1 MQTNI
6 YTTSIRTER
15 FSAQSW
21 NPIRSLTPQSLSKI
35 LDDFHAGRLKQ
46 AAMIWDAIEQR
57 DDVLQGAI
65 SKRKKSIARLDW
77 EILTLD
83 SSDEAMRQKVILE
96 QFYNNLSCVNAFDEN
111 EHGGLSLLIHQM
123 MDAVGKRY
131 AVHELVFKPFKQ
143 DDTELLTAE
152 FRFVPLFFFE
162 NEGGRLQFVDPET
175 HKKVPTTP
183 GEWLVTTGDG
193 LMESSSIAYLFKH
206 LSLRDWLIYCERNG
220 MPGVKGITQARPGSK
235 EWDMACDAVKNFSAE
250 FCAVMSHGTDIQ
262 AIDIS
267 GKGVLPYPEF
277 VKRIDDLMYLTWLG
291 TRLINSSKE
300 NPTGVTLQRN
310 ENNILEEEDAQRIS
324 ETLNEQVDREVL
336 SRLEGIKQPK
346 AYFRLKSS
354 SNKNLNNDL
363 AIIKT
368 LYDMGVSLSVNDIR
382 EHFGI
387 NPPLDIKDTLQ
398 KWGVHPVAESE
409 EGLQK

>member
-35 LDDFHAGRLKQ
+35 LDDFHAGHLKQ

-83 SSDEAMRQKVILE
+83 SSDEAMRQKAILE

-131 AVHELVFKPFKQ
+131 AVHEVVFKPFKQ
-143 DDTELLTAE
+143 DNTALLTAE

-175 HKKVPTTP
+175 HKKVPTTS

-220 MPGVKGITQARPGSK
+220 MPGVKGVTQARPGSK

-336 SRLEGIKQPK
+336 LRLEGIKQPK

-387 NPPLDIKDTLQ
+387 NPPLDVKDTLQ

-409 EGLQK
+409 ESLQK

>member
-21 NPIRSLTPQSLSKI
+21 NPIRSLTPKSLSKI

-65 SKRKKSIARLDW
+65 AKRKKSIARLDW

-162 NEGGRLQFVDPET
+162 NEGGRLKFVDPET

-183 GEWLVTTGDG
+183 GE
-193 LMESSSIAYLFKH
+193 
-206 LSLRDWLIYCERNG
+206 
-220 MPGVKGITQARPGSK
+220 
-235 EWDMACDAVKNFSAE
+235 
-250 FCAVMSHGTDIQ
+250 
-262 AIDIS
+262 
-267 GKGVLPYPEF
+267 
-277 VKRIDDLMYLTWLG
+277 
-291 TRLINSSKE
+291 
-300 NPTGVTLQRN
+300 
-310 ENNILEEEDAQRIS
+310 
-324 ETLNEQVDREVL
+324 
-336 SRLEGIKQPK
+336 
-346 AYFRLKSS
+346 
-354 SNKNLNNDL
+354 
-363 AIIKT
+363 
-368 LYDMGVSLSVNDIR
+368 
-382 EHFGI
+382 
-387 NPPLDIKDTLQ
+387 
-398 KWGVHPVAESE
+398 
-409 EGLQK
+409 